1 MKQFVKQLDRYGDC
15 FGYRWSTFPG
25 IRYSKKKSDLLMGF
39 KSEYCWR
46 TTASWLQWTLLRL

>member
-46 TTASWLQWTLLRL
+46 TTASWLQWTLL